1 MAVGSRHTT
10 KYPGVFYR
18 VGQRIGISNTTEHIF
33 YIVFK
38 QDGKT
43 KEEKVGRQYADNMTA
58 AKAARIR
65 ADRIEGRRLSRQ
77 ESRNRQKAMEQ
88 AESERKNI
96 RYIWELYQIAQPDR
110 NWASDRTNYNRY
122 LATSFADK
130 LPDEIVTQD
139 IDRLAQSMRSAQK
152 SPQTI
157 KHVLALLRRL
167 INFGVRKGLCLA
179 INPARLYFE
188 MPTADN
194 EKTENLNASQLTRYL
209 QALDNEP
216 DQCAVGFLRLALV
229 TGMRKGA
236 LMNLRWDDVDFD
248 SGFITLRGNVA
259 KKGKTERIP
268 LNQSAREVLIALY
281 SSKTSEYIFPGKD
294 GGPRK
299 EFRRIAQRVKEKAG
313 LPADFRP
320 LHGLRHA
327 YASLLASSGE
337 VDLYTLQKL
346 LTHSNH
352 AMTQRYAHLTDE
364 AMHRAAKVLDTMFGA
379 SEKHGDGNNEK

>member
-1 MAVGSRHTT
+1 
-10 KYPGVFYR
+10 
-18 VGQRIGISNTTEHIF
+18 
-33 YIVFK
+33 
-38 QDGKT
+38 
-43 KEEKVGRQYADNMTA
+43 
-58 AKAARIR
+58 
-65 ADRIEGRRLSRQ
+65 
-77 ESRNRQKAMEQ
+77 
-88 AESERKNI
+88 
-96 RYIWELYQIAQPDR
+96 
-110 NWASDRTNYNRY
+110 
-122 LATSFADK
+122 
-130 LPDEIVTQD
+130 
-139 IDRLAQSMRSAQK
+139 MRSDQK
-152 SPQTI
+152 SPQTV
-157 KHVLALLRRL
+157 KHVLGLLRRI
-167 INFGVRKGLCLA
+167 INFGTKKGHCLP

-188 MPTADN
+188 MPSVDN
-194 EKTENLNASQLTRYL
+194 EKTENLNTTQLACYL
-209 QALDNEP
+209 QALDDEP
-216 DQCAVGFLRLALV
+216 DQCAVAFLRLALV

-268 LNQSAREVLIALY
+268 LNQSARDVLAPLFNA
-281 SSKTSEYIFPGKD
+281 KTSEYIFPGKD

-299 EFRRIAQRVKEKAG
+299 EFRRIALRVKEKAG

-364 AMHRAAKVLDTMFGA
+364 AMHRAANVADSVL
-379 SEKHGDGNNEK
+379 KKK